1 MGDHQSAIEG
11 TAVHDLVKVLSSQLV
26 ASVPMLAG
34 GAAPASC
41 SEHCRAQRPFASH
54 FTWQPL
60 SLPQS
65 MPGPYE
71 AGCWVTVRKP
81 FFSQML
87 LRAMLVAGHTS
98 SMCGLPALSA
108 ADASHRCTH
117 SRSRCCFPAMT
128 KTCHSHQSK
137 SPTYVWSERALQPC
151 GLHVVVIV
159 GSAET
164 PDHYHSELAPRKNK
178 NKKRVLSPCGCTC
191 GCGLPLNRCADLMV
205 TR

>member
-1 MGDHQSAIEG
+1 M
-11 TAVHDLVKVLSSQLV
+11 SSQLV

-81 FFSQML
+81 FFPKCFCELCSWLATLRLGVDCPRPVQRMPHIGAPIHVQVL
-87 LRAMLVAGHTS
+87 LPSYDKSMPFTSVEVPHICLEREGAAAMR
-98 SMCGLPALSA
+98 PA
-108 ADASHRCTH
+108 
-117 SRSRCCFPAMT
+117 
-128 KTCHSHQSK
+128 
-137 SPTYVWSERALQPC
+137 
-151 GLHVVVIV
+151 
-159 GSAET
+159 
-164 PDHYHSELAPRKNK
+164 
-178 NKKRVLSPCGCTC
+178 CGCHRGFC
-191 GCGLPLNRCADLMV
+191 RDPGPLPQ
-205 TR
+205 